1 MPPKPS
7 RLYVPALA
15 RLYESTWPLVEAILR
30 VATGLLL
37 LPHGAQKLFGMFGG
51 GGLAGMVQVFD
62 RMGYWPGAFWAPFVG
77 CLQFFGGILLAIGL
91 VTRPIAFLL
100 FILFLFSIYFH
111 LPFGFFALEGGVE
124 YVILWAAAL
133 LFFAIRGGNEWSIDA
148 KMKKEF

>member
-15 RLYESTWPLVEAILR
+15 RAYESTWPLVEVMLR

-51 GGLAGMVQVFD
+51 GGLTGMVQFFD

-91 VTRPIAFLL
+91 FTRPIAFLL
-100 FILFLFSIYFH
+100 FIQFLFGI
-111 LPFGFFALEGGVE
+111 
-124 YVILWAAAL
+124 
-133 LFFAIRGGNEWSIDA
+133 
-148 KMKKEF
+148 